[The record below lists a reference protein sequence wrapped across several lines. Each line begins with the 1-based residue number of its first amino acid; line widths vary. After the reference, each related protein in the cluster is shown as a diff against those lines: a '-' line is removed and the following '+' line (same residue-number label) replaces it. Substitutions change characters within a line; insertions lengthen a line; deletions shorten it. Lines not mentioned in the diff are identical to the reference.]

1 MWKNT
6 YEFSTLEPQKITSKS
21 ITVRNFYTRFFY
33 LLTLSTL
40 LK

>member
-21 ITVRNFYTRFFY
+21 ITVRNFYTRFF
-33 LLTLSTL
+33 LSSN
-40 LK
+40 LKYSA